1 MSERRDHQGIEE
13 LLSASVLGGLEPE
26 EQAALER
33 EMSSHGPRCPE
44 CMELRRDYGE
54 VAGRL
59 AFVLEPVA
67 VRPELEDQVVR
78 LARGTVTAEV
88 VQLPAR
94 RDRSRVWRGLVAVAA
109 ALVLFAGG
117 WLARDLSVGN
127 NGTVALPPSARVV
140 SFEGTGGNLSVA
152 FEPGTR
158 GVYLLGSNL
167 AAPPSGKV
175 YELWLIQG
183 DTPVRG
189 ACFSPTANG
198 SYFRFLDADVSTT
211 QVMAVT
217 VEPASCSSAPT
228 SEPFLTAAITQ
239 A

>member
-13 LLSASVLGGLEPE
+13 LLSASVLGALEPE
-26 EQAALER
+26 EQEALEQ
-33 EMSSHGPRCPE
+33 EMRSHGPRCPE

-59 AFVLEPVA
+59 AFALEPVA
-67 VRPELEDQVVR
+67 VRPGLEDEIVR
-78 LARGTVTAEV
+78 LARSGAASSV

-94 RDRSRVWRGLVAVAA
+94 HGASRVWRGLVAVAA

-127 NGTVALPPSARVV
+127 NGTVALPSARVV
-140 SFEGTGGNLSVA
+140 SFQGTGGNLSVA

-158 GVYLLGSNL
+158 GVYLLGSDL
-167 AAPPSGKV
+167 APLPSGKV
-175 YELWLIQG
+175 YEVWKIEG
-183 DTPVRG
+183 GTPVRG
-189 ACFSPTANG
+189 ACIRPAANG
-198 SYFRFLDADVSTT
+198 SFFRFLDTDISTT

-217 VEPASCSSAPT
+217 VEPATCSSAPT
-228 SEPFLTAAITQ
+228 SEPFLTATITQ

>member
-1 MSERRDHQGIEE
+1 MSERREHQLIEE
-13 LLSASVLGGLEPE
+13 LLSASVLGALEPD
-26 EQAALER
+26 EQAALEQ
-33 EMSSHGPRCPE
+33 EMSSHGPRCAE
-44 CMELRRDYGE
+44 CIELRREYGE

-59 AFVLEPVA
+59 AFALEPVA
-67 VRPELEDQVVR
+67 LRPGLEEETVR
-78 LARGTVTAEV
+78 LARGSGTSAV

-94 RDRSRVWRGLVAVAA
+94 RGRSRVWRGLVAVAA

-127 NGTVALPPSARVV
+127 NGTVALPSARVV
-140 SFEGTGGNLSVA
+140 SFQGTGGNLSVA

-189 ACFSPTANG
+189 ACFRPTANG
-198 SYFRFLDADVSTT
+198 SYFRFLDADISTT

-217 VEPASCSSAPT
+217 VEPATCSSAPT
-228 SEPFLTAAITQ
+228 SEPFLTADVTQ

>member
-1 MSERRDHQGIEE
+1 MMERRDHRTIEE
-13 LLSASVLGGLEPE
+13 LLSASVLGALEPE
-26 EQAALER
+26 EQAALEQ

-59 AFVLEPVA
+59 AFALEPVA
-67 VRPELEDQVVR
+67 VRPGFEDQVVQ
-78 LARGTVTAEV
+78 LVRGAGMAEV
-88 VQLPAR
+88 VQIPAR
-94 RDRSRVWRGLVAVAA
+94 RERSRVWRGLVAVAA

-117 WLARDLSVGN
+117 WLARDLTG
-127 NGTVALPPSARVV
+127 GEKATLTLPTKVV
-140 SFEGTGGNLSVA
+140 SFQGTGGNLSVA
-152 FEPGTR
+152 FRPGER
-158 GVYLLGSNL
+158 GLYLLGSNL
-167 AAPPSGKV
+167 APPPSGKV
-175 YELWLIQG
+175 YEVWMIQG

-198 SYFRFLDADVSTT
+198 SFFRFLDADLTNT

-217 VEPASCSSAPT
+217 VEPASCSAAPT
-228 SEPFLTAAITQ
+228 SEPFLTAPITQ

>member
-13 LLSASVLGGLEPE
+13 LLSASVLGALEPE
-26 EQAALER
+26 EQEALEQ

-59 AFVLEPVA
+59 AFALEPVA
-67 VRPELEDQVVR
+67 VRPGLEDETVR
-78 LARGTVTAEV
+78 LARSGATSAV
-88 VQLPAR
+88 VPLPVR
-94 RDRSRVWRGLVAVAA
+94 RNRSRVWRSLVAVAA

-127 NGTVALPPSARVV
+127 NGTVALPSARVV
-140 SFEGTGGNLSVA
+140 SFQGTGGNLSVA

-158 GVYLLGSNL
+158 GVYLLGSDL
-167 AAPPSGKV
+167 APLPSGKV
-175 YELWLIQG
+175 YEVWKIEG
-183 DTPVRG
+183 GTPVRG
-189 ACFSPTANG
+189 ACFRPTANG
-198 SYFRFLDADVSTT
+198 SFFRFLDTDISTT

-217 VEPASCSSAPT
+217 VEPATCSSAPT
-228 SEPFLTAAITQ
+228 SEPFLTATITQ

>member
-13 LLSASVLGGLEPE
+13 LLSASVLGALEPE
-26 EQAALER
+26 EQEALEQ
-33 EMSSHGPRCPE
+33 EMRSHGPRCPE

-59 AFVLEPVA
+59 AFALEPVA
-67 VRPELEDQVVR
+67 VRPGLEDETVR
-78 LARGTVTAEV
+78 LARGAKTSSV
-88 VQLPAR
+88 VQLPVR
-94 RDRSRVWRGLVAVAA
+94 RNRSRVWRSLVAVAA

-117 WLARDLSVGN
+117 WLARDLSIGN
-127 NGTVALPPSARVV
+127 NGTVTLPTARVV
-140 SFEGTGGNLSVA
+140 SFQGTGGNLSVA

-158 GVYLLGSNL
+158 GVYLLGSDL

-175 YELWLIQG
+175 YEVWKIEAG
-183 DTPVRG
+183 TPVRG
-189 ACFSPTANG
+189 ACFRPTANG
-198 SYFRFLDADVSTT
+198 SFFRFLDTDISAT

-217 VEPASCSSAPT
+217 VEPATCSSAPT
-228 SEPFLTAAITQ
+228 SEPFLTATITQ